1 MDSGFSKLNNLLSY
15 IDLTKEFGFPDAVK
29 LVSVNIDIGSINLDY
44 NLNSYEYINKIIKQ
58 TDSIVFV
65 ESIICDKENNSIHI
79 TSIWSLNNDFH

>member
-44 NLNSYEYINKIIKQ
+44 NPNSYECINKIIKQ

-65 ESIICDKENNSIHI
+65 ESIICDKENNCIHI